1 MLYILK
7 KEIGHER
14 PKDKRTANKKQ
25 RKKRDNTHPLSPPT
39 PWYEPTT
46 PHLATQKFLVDQIIF
61 FSGCSLQVVVF
72 IECCNHLISQSFTAL
87 NILKLFEIF
96 QTDIGQP
103 L

>member
-1 MLYILK
+1 MKDQKTKGQQTKNKEK
-7 KEIGHER
+7 KGII
-14 PKDKRTANKKQ
+14 
-25 RKKRDNTHPLSPPT
+25 PT
-39 PWYEPTT
+39 PCPL
-46 PHLATQKFLVDQIIF
+46 PLNPDMNQPLQIIF